1 MEPLTLMYFRGRS
14 KIQQMTSELWGVSKS
29 DLTPERCMSA
39 VRNNGWSLAYVPEEM
54 QTPDII
60 EAAINQ
66 TEWAIVFV
74 KNTETRRA
82 YIQKHG
88 KFSKEVQKDLENNKL
103 L

>member
-1 MEPLTLMYFRGRS
+1 MNPLWNVPT
-14 KIQQMTSELWGVSKS
+14 EN
-29 DLTPERCMSA
+29 LTPEICMSA
-39 VRNNGWSLAYVPEEM
+39 VKKNGWSLAYVPEDM
-54 QTPDII
+54 QTQKLI

-74 KNTETRRA
+74 KNRDTRRA

-88 KFSKEVQKDLENNKL
+88 KFSKEVQKDLENNML

>member
-1 MEPLTLMYFRGRS
+1 
-14 KIQQMTSELWGVSKS
+14 MTSDLWNVPASE
-29 DLTPERCMSA
+29 LTPERYMSA
-39 VRNNGWSLAYVPEEM
+39 VKKSGWSLAYAPEEM
-54 QTPDII
+54 QTPELI